1 MKNSMKVLSMGIGK
15 LGYQVTKANVNS
27 ACCSFLYQEKL
38 PKKADK
44 LRKF

>member
-1 MKNSMKVLSMGIGK
+1 MKNSMKMLSMGIGK

-27 ACCSFLYQEKL
+27 ACCSFVYQEKL
-38 PKKADK
+38 PKKAEK